1 MKAQSTQYL
10 HVHCN
15 QKNLPNAWQIVDN
28 YTLLLF
34 LACNNNFKKLLI

>member
-15 QKNLPNAWQIVDN
+15 QKNLPNAWQIIYNIFPLHAADMGSS
-28 YTLLLF
+28 TF
-34 LACNNNFKKLLI
+34 EST